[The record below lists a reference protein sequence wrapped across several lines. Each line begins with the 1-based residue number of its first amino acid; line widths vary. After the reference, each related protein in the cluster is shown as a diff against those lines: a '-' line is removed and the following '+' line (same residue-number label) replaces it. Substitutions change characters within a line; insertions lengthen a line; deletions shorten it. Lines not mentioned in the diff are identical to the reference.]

1 MKFPVSSITDH
12 RPLVG
17 ELSRLIGSAEID
29 DIAGS
34 DYGMDRAEHAEA
46 IRRIVRTQDI
56 PQPLDWIPGEV
67 FALTRWDTPSEV
79 DPAVQR
85 SKHACRAFSAAA
97 LLVAD
102 TRQPPEGTGGAN
114 TSMAALAES
123 AIELGGSIPELAADF
138 TAWATDRL
146 DDEEEAPFFGLA
158 FLALAMPFRKRWTDE
173 AMMSV
178 AHWVMEMEDAVAA
191 PWRLSLG
198 LGPEGEWLLPVTPF
212 RMRDEIWRRLG
223 AGLAAQAAAARR
235 SEGIRETSALIGEML
250 A

>member
-1 MKFPVSSITDH
+1 MRFPVIAAVDH
-12 RPLVG
+12 RPLVD
-17 ELSRLIGSAEID
+17 ELSKLIGPTEID

-34 DYGMDRAEHAEA
+34 DYGSDRAQHAEA
-46 IRRIVRTQDI
+46 IRRIVRTHEI
-56 PQPLDWIPGEV
+56 PEPLDWIPREV

-79 DPAVQR
+79 DPAIWR

-102 TRQPPEGTGGAN
+102 TRQPHEGTGGEN
-114 TSMAALAES
+114 TSMAALADS

-138 TAWATDRL
+138 TAWAIARL

-178 AHWVMEMEDAVAA
+178 AHWVMDMEDAVAA
-191 PWRLSLG
+191 PWRASLG

-223 AGLAAQAAAARR
+223 AALAEQAAAARR
-235 SEGIRETSALIGEML
+235 GKAITETSALIGAML

>member
-1 MKFPVSSITDH
+1 MKFPVSSTADH

-17 ELSRLIGSAEID
+17 ELSRLIGPAEID

-34 DYGMDRAEHAEA
+34 DYGMDRAEHADA
-46 IRRIVRTQDI
+46 IRQIVRTLDI
-56 PQPLDWIPGEV
+56 PQPLDWIPREV

-79 DPAVQR
+79 DPAVRR

-123 AIELGGSIPELAADF
+123 ALELGGSIPELAADF
-138 TAWATDRL
+138 TAWAIQRL
-146 DDEEEAPFFGLA
+146 DDEEEASFFGLA
-158 FLALAMPFRKRWTDE
+158 FLALAMPFRRTWSDE
-173 AMMSV
+173 AMVSV
-178 AHWVMEMEDAVAA
+178 AHWMMDMEDAVAA
-191 PWRLSLG
+191 PWRASLG
-198 LGPEGEWLLPVTPF
+198 LGADGEWLLPVTPF

-223 AGLAAQAAAARR
+223 AGLADRASAARR
-235 SEGIRETSALIGEML
+235 GEGIRETSALIGAML